1 MKKLVLIIV
10 IMVLA
15 SVVIAQDVVSIYS
28 IANSRKAIGRK
39 TDSYSLWVT
48 QDSGYIFLVKGSQS
62 RFASLTNLIGTGTVT
77 QAIIMSD
84 TGLVYTTTNQNIYGV
99 KTFKNNTIMNGTLG
113 VAGLFTSGIAGTD
126 GKITIYSEQ
135 GATDY
140 SVSLNPNAT
149 MTSAANF
156 YLPADEPAATYP
168 LTVTSGGVMGYGDQ
182 NVLTTSAPTFATV
195 NTGQGANELYDMNQ
209 NVQTTDAVSF
219 LSVSVSGAGYLGY
232 SGKTLIDSNYYY
244 DDNSGVW
251 AKWVDNVTNTPSNYL
266 NLQNL
271 RKISLQN
278 KAGTGQVA
286 IITGDTSQSETTAN
300 LTSIHS
306 IDGSTWLAG
315 TGAFSTTLTRMAI
328 YIAGAAASDIYAVSA
343 VSADA
348 FTRPGAGEQLI
359 YFAKTD
365 SLVVMRQTGTTSGLG
380 VSYIRIK

>member
-209 NVQTTDAVSF
+209 NVQTSDAVSF

-244 DDNSGVW
+244 DDNSLTW
-251 AKWVDNVTNTPSNYL
+251 AKWVNNVTNTPSNYL